1 MLSPHRYCNA
11 TSGTMGSVFISS
23 GVAVVMSVAG
33 ATVVTTPAAVAAS
46 RYTWT
51 AVSSQDDDE
60 ISRGRYSIGR
70 RKGVDIQWEG
80 VGVG

>member
-1 MLSPHRYCNA
+1 
-11 TSGTMGSVFISS
+11 
-23 GVAVVMSVAG
+23 MSVAG